1 MALAEDLRD
10 AGYSVVEASNADEA
24 MDYLN
29 TGSQI
34 DLVFSDIRMPGSMD
48 GLELARR
55 LRVERPAL
63 PVILASGGTERIAT
77 FVAKP
82 YRMEQV
88 LSVISK
94 NIAARVSPQ
103 PPPCILLV
111 ECDIIVRILWRNIC
125 VIAAIACSKRLT

>member
-1 MALAEDLRD
+1 MEPNAESQRATPLARILVVEDEVLTRLALAEDLRD

-24 MDYLN
+24 MAYLN

-55 LRVERPAL
+55 LDVERPTL
-63 PVILASGGTERIAT
+63 PVILSSAGTEGIAT

-88 LSVISK
+88 LSIISK
-94 NIAARVSPQ
+94 
-103 PPPCILLV
+103 ILRP
-111 ECDIIVRILWRNIC
+111 E
-125 VIAAIACSKRLT
+125 

>member
-1 MALAEDLRD
+1 MGGGDRTRMEPDTDLQPASPIARILIVEDEVLTRMALAEDLRE

-24 MDYLN
+24 LVYLN
-29 TGSQI
+29 TGSRI

-77 FVAKP
+77 FIAKP

-94 NIAARVSPQ
+94 
-103 PPPCILLV
+103 ILRP
-111 ECDIIVRILWRNIC
+111 E
-125 VIAAIACSKRLT
+125 

>member
-1 MALAEDLRD
+1 MHNPEKAAVAVLIVEDEFLLRMDAASFIED
-10 AGYSVVEASNADEA
+10 AGFLVYEAENADEA
-24 MDYLN
+24 IRVLELH
-29 TGSQI
+29 TEI
-34 DLVFSDIRMPGSMD
+34 RFVFTDVNMPGSMD

-77 FVAKP
+77 FIAKP

-94 NIAARVSPQ
+94 TLRP
-103 PPPCILLV
+103 
-111 ECDIIVRILWRNIC
+111 E
-125 VIAAIACSKRLT
+125 